1 VRLAAG
7 LALAVLALAGCE
19 ALEDKSDYHRHT
31 MSSLRESRSEQGI
44 LVFEATTSALYP
56 ADSEAAE
63 QTRVAWLEAWLKR
76 LNFCPS
82 GYDILSREKIDPM
95 EINAQRHDLRYRV
108 QCKGV
113 APEET

>member
-1 VRLAAG
+1 
-7 LALAVLALAGCE
+7 
-19 ALEDKSDYHRHT
+19 
-31 MSSLRESRSEQGI
+31 
-44 LVFEATTSALYP
+44 
-56 ADSEAAE
+56 
-63 QTRVAWLEAWLKR
+63 VAWLEAWLKR